1 LSKKYCSPRRILG
14 TIEYHNSFLKGFSP
28 LTTLTDYQIV
38 IRELSERVVAAQK
51 PIRVLDAIKWS
62 SQVREQFFHDK
73 CKKLPNVNTAYY
85 LENNPLQ
92 FDPLQKIEEFHE
104 IERSIRRKLGQY
116 SGVGSIMQRMCRE
129 YVSVVQMLLARG
141 TPRFTE
147 VSQELYGSSEDA
159 FHIGAP
165 TLKDL
170 ALLVSNT
177 LTNIKDQVLT
187 EADVKLFTSEQA
199 VQILSEKLGGYFSD
213 RDHVRVELSD
223 GIVADASAGA
233 ERIKIHDGLMFS
245 EREIRVFEIHEGWV
259 HLGTTLNGMSQPVCT
274 FLSKGPPSST
284 ITQEGLGIIAEVF
297 TFSSYPGRV
306 KRLTNRITAVN
317 MAEDGAD
324 FLDVFHFYR
333 EQGIEEDDCYQHTTR
348 VFRGSTPDGGP
359 FTKDLSYTKGF
370 ILIYNYIRLA
380 VQRGLLSHIPLLFL
394 GKTTLEDIHILADLV
409 EENIVVPPKYV
420 PPQFQDIAALS
431 AWMCYSLF
439 MNKLDLERLAIDFKA
454 ILH

>member
-1 LSKKYCSPRRILG
+1 M
-14 TIEYHNSFLKGFSP
+14 
-28 LTTLTDYQIV
+28 LTDYQQV
-38 IRELSERVVAAQK
+38 IHELSERIVVAQK
-51 PIRVLDAIKWS
+51 PIRILDALKWNNRV
-62 SQVREQFFHDK
+62 QEQFFKDK
-73 CKKLPNVNTAYY
+73 FKKLPMVDSSYY
-85 LENNPLQ
+85 LENDPLQ

-104 IERSIRRKLGQY
+104 IDRSIRRKLGQY
-116 SGVGSIMQRMCRE
+116 SGVGGIMQRMCRE
-129 YVSVVQMLLARG
+129 YSRVVEMLLARG
-141 TPRFTE
+141 TPKFTE
-147 VSQELYGSSEDA
+147 ISQELYGSSEDA

-170 ALLVSNT
+170 ASVVSSS
-177 LTNIKDQVLT
+177 LENIKDQVAT
-187 EADVKLFTSEQA
+187 KADIKSYTSEQA
-199 VQILSEKLGGYFSD
+199 VAILSERLGAYFSD
-213 RDHVRVELSD
+213 RTHVRVELSD
-223 GIVADASAGA
+223 GILADASAGA
-233 ERIKIHDGLMFS
+233 ERIKIHEGLKFS

-306 KRLTNRITAVN
+306 KRLTNRIKAVN
-317 MAEDGAD
+317 IAENGAD
-324 FLDVFHFYR
+324 FLDVFNFFR
-333 EQGIEEDDCYQHTTR
+333 EQGLDEEVSYQNASR
-348 VFRGSTPDGGP
+348 IFRGSTPDGGP
-359 FTKDLSYTKGF
+359 FTKDLSYSKGF

-380 VQRGLLSHIPLLFL
+380 VQRGLVNQIPLLFL

-409 EENIVVPPKYV
+409 EENIVTVPKYV

-439 MNKLDLERLAIDFKA
+439 LNQLDLQRLATDFKA

>member
-1 LSKKYCSPRRILG
+1 M
-14 TIEYHNSFLKGFSP
+14 
-28 LTTLTDYQIV
+28 LTDYQQV
-38 IRELSERVVAAQK
+38 IHELSERIVVAQK
-51 PIRVLDAIKWS
+51 PIRILDALKWNNRV
-62 SQVREQFFHDK
+62 QEQFFKDK
-73 CKKLPNVNTAYY
+73 FKKLPMVDSSYY
-85 LENNPLQ
+85 LENDPLQ

-104 IERSIRRKLGQY
+104 IDRSIRRKLGQY
-116 SGVGSIMQRMCRE
+116 SGVGGIMQRMCRE
-129 YVSVVQMLLARG
+129 YSRVVEMLLARG
-141 TPRFTE
+141 TPKFTE
-147 VSQELYGSSEDA
+147 ISQELYGSSEDA

-170 ALLVSNT
+170 ASVVSSS
-177 LTNIKDQVLT
+177 LENIKDQVAT
-187 EADVKLFTSEQA
+187 KADIKSYTSEQA
-199 VQILSEKLGGYFSD
+199 VASLSERLGAYFSD
-213 RDHVRVELSD
+213 RTHVRVELSD
-223 GIVADASAGA
+223 GILADASAGA
-233 ERIKIHDGLMFS
+233 ERIKIHEGLKFS

-306 KRLTNRITAVN
+306 KRLTNRIKAVN
-317 MAEDGAD
+317 IAENGAD
-324 FLDVFHFYR
+324 FLDVFNFFR
-333 EQGIEEDDCYQHTTR
+333 EQGLDEEVSYQNASR
-348 VFRGSTPDGGP
+348 IFRGSTPDGGP
-359 FTKDLSYTKGF
+359 FTKDLSYSKGF

-380 VQRGLLSHIPLLFL
+380 VQRGLVNQIPLLFL

-409 EENIVVPPKYV
+409 EENIVTVPKYV

-439 MNKLDLERLAIDFKA
+439 LNQLDLQRLATDFKA